1 MEHTVQPY
9 NWRIGFRN
17 ASRKSRFSMYIL
29 GLLGLSTLVLN
40 AISLMDREPENH
52 IEKLKPL
59 VASLEQMPLG
69 IPGHS
74 SPPASEIKSQVTP
87 LEPKPHPKTTPN
99 PQPPT
104 THQMVDE
111 AAAPQSNAPAETEFS
126 EPQSKVAIA
135 SSGTD
140 QNTLNQNG
148 GTSVG
153 TSGSDTG
160 SNGSQ
165 WGTQQTAL
173 TARSPMHFR
182 KINGTNPI
190 WVAETEVTQRQWV
203 TLMGLDLSVVSGHWD
218 QAVDGIS
225 WCKALEYANRLSK
238 HEKRKPV
245 YRFKGKCEQGG
256 RVIWDTQADGYR
268 LLHEDEWQSLARVSQ
283 KENIRSYT
291 NNRGVGQVY
300 TNQSPQKDGIYGLQS
315 NAAEWVW
322 GTADEV
328 HKIQNSAVAARKC
341 IEDGCRLENTPSERP
356 LGIGIRLARGALIAN
371 PSSDI

>member
-1 MEHTVQPY
+1 ME
-9 NWRIGFRN
+9 
-17 ASRKSRFSMYIL
+17 RK
-29 GLLGLSTLVLN
+29 
-40 AISLMDREPENH
+40 PENH

-59 VASLEQMPLG
+59 VASLEQMPSG
-69 IPGHS
+69 VAGHS

-87 LEPKPHPKTTPN
+87 LEPKPQPKTTPN
-99 PQPPT
+99 PPPPT
-104 THQMVDE
+104 KTQMVDE
-111 AAAPQSNAPAETEFS
+111 AAAPQSNAPAEITSS
-126 EPQSKVAIA
+126 EPQLKVANA
-135 SSGTD
+135 SFGTN
-140 QNTLNQNG
+140 QSTLNQTG

-153 TSGSDTG
+153 IPGSDTG

-225 WCKALEYANRLSK
+225 WCKALEYANKLSR

-283 KENIRSYT
+283 KENIRSTT

-328 HKIQNSAVAARKC
+328 HQLQNSAVAARKC
-341 IEDGCRLENTPSERP
+341 IEDGCRLQNTPSERP
-356 LGIGIRLARGALIAN
+356 LGVGIRLARGALTSN